1 MKKLLFC
8 AIFFIFVTF
17 LYAENKD
24 IGVCGPPPPPKAA
37 QASGAEGFAPL
48 PLPAVPQRRTEKK
61 NPPTPPIIVAKIQTG
76 SLSDWSTDPNDIN
89 NLLIWMKTS
98 LGVSFS
104 SESKPLEQID
114 LTQVPVLYR
123 TGHNAFNFT
132 PEQRKGIRNYLLNG
146 GLMIFD
152 ACCGKEDFSQSAKEE
167 IKHILPE
174 FRLKPISLDHP
185 IFNCYYENAGL
196 VKASFGNNVPSQI
209 EGIEIACHM
218 AVVFSPNDM
227 SCGWDMHS
235 HISGSRIF
243 QDSALKIGA
252 NIMVY
257 ATATRN
263 MGISAAASK
272 EYKDAEKTK
281 SDKLVIGQM
290 IHEGDWNPDG
300 VGLRNLLD
308 TLSSSINV
316 KMSFETK
323 EVNPNVKDLSKYPI
337 IYMTGHNDFKWNEE
351 QVVAIRIY
359 LENGGFIFADACCGR
374 SSFDVAFRR
383 EMGKVLKPGKL
394 EGLPLTHP
402 LFFCAN
408 KINRIEVTEA
418 TLFKNKGKNIETP
431 VLEYGMINNN
441 ICVIYSSLSLNG
453 GWRLKNIPYS
463 VGYTSKSALDLGV
476 NIITFAISK

>member
-1 MKKLLFC
+1 
-8 AIFFIFVTF
+8 
-17 LYAENKD
+17 
-24 IGVCGPPPPPKAA
+24 
-37 QASGAEGFAPL
+37 
-48 PLPAVPQRRTEKK
+48 
-61 NPPTPPIIVAKIQTG
+61 
-76 SLSDWSTDPNDIN
+76 
-89 NLLIWMKTS
+89 
-98 LGVSFS
+98 
-104 SESKPLEQID
+104 
-114 LTQVPVLYR
+114 
-123 TGHNAFNFT
+123 
-132 PEQRKGIRNYLLNG
+132 
-146 GLMIFD
+146 
-152 ACCGKEDFSQSAKEE
+152 
-167 IKHILPE
+167 
-174 FRLKPISLDHP
+174 
-185 IFNCYYENAGL
+185 
-196 VKASFGNNVPSQI
+196 
-209 EGIEIACHM
+209 
-218 AVVFSPNDM
+218 
-227 SCGWDMHS
+227 
-235 HISGSRIF
+235 
-243 QDSALKIGA
+243 
-252 NIMVY
+252 
-257 ATATRN
+257 
-263 MGISAAASK
+263 
-272 EYKDAEKTK
+272 
-281 SDKLVIGQM
+281 
-290 IHEGDWNPDG
+290 
-300 VGLRNLLD
+300 
-308 TLSSSINV
+308 
-316 KMSFETK
+316 MSFETK